1 MKKIILAAIIA
12 LPLGGCFNPL
22 TPITNPISRTNLY
35 QAELIFD
42 GGVKTFNALK
52 ALCANRTLPPKCRT
66 YVISGQK
73 LIIKARDADLAAREF
88 VDLHP
93 TFDATQVVQTFIKY
107 AGQFDATVTNLNS
120 LR

>member
-1 MKKIILAAIIA
+1 MKRFLVLCLAF
-12 LPLGGCFNPL
+12 PLGGCFNPL
-22 TPITNPISRTNLY
+22 APITNPISRTNLY
-35 QAELIFD
+35 QAELVFD
-42 GGVKTFNALK
+42 GGIKTFNELK
-52 ALCANRTLPPKCRT
+52 GLCAARILPPKCRT

-93 TFDATQVVQTFIKY
+93 TFDATTVVQTFIRY
-107 AGQFDATVTNLNS
+107 AGQFDATVTNLNA